1 MWIVL
6 LGIGAV
12 VLALMATRR
21 LLSGVDQ
28 APFDLPRPKPMRA
41 SPSEESK
48 AVEARVRELQ
58 AGDDG
63 NAVTGAE
70 RVARL
75 RAAMDEMGAGASLA
89 EVEIRPAAAGGPR
102 AEWVVPDG
110 ACGQRRLLYIHGGGF
125 TLGSPASH
133 RPLTTEI
140 ARRTGCAVLA
150 VDYRLKPEHPRR
162 AGIEDCRSAW
172 LWLESNGPDGPGPA
186 SEMFVAGDSAGGNL
200 TLTLLAWLRDTGG
213 RQADAAIALSPG
225 TDTTLSSKSVR
236 TNRDSDAMLGAAFR
250 GMERIPKPLL
260 LLRFWAGDRIPPN
273 HPDVSPLHGALHGLP
288 PTLVQ
293 LSTAEVLRD
302 EGIRYVNKA
311 RAAGSAAEVQAW
323 PGMVHVWQMFGPEL
337 PEADEAYAQ
346 IAEFVA
352 RHGRAAA
359 HE

>member
-6 LGIGAV
+6 LGIGA
-12 VLALMATRR
+12 LALGLGAARR
-21 LLSGVDQ
+21 ILSGEDH
-28 APFDLPRPKPMRA
+28 ARFDLPRPKPMRA
-41 SPSEESK
+41 APSEESA
-48 AVEARVRELQ
+48 AVEVRVRALQ
-58 AGDDG
+58 ADEDG
-63 NAVTGAE
+63 EAVSGAE

-75 RAAMDEMGAGASLA
+75 RAAMDATGATADLSG
-89 EVEIRPAAAGGPR
+89 VEIRPADGGGPR
-102 AEWVVPDG
+102 AEWVVASG
-110 ACGQRRLLYIHGGGF
+110 ADDRRRLLYIHGGGF

-133 RPLTTEI
+133 RPITTEL

-172 LWLESNGPDGPGPA
+172 LWLASNGPAGPSLA

-200 TLTLLAWLRDTGG
+200 TLSLLAWLRDTGG

-225 TDTTLSSKSVR
+225 TDTTLSSPSVR
-236 TNRDSDAMLGAAFR
+236 TNIETDAMLGAAFR
-250 GMERIPKPLL
+250 GMERIPKTLM
-260 LLRFWAGDRIPPN
+260 LLRWWAGDRIPPN

-293 LSTAEVLRD
+293 VSTAEVLCD
-302 EGIRYVNKA
+302 EGVRYVNKA

-323 PGMVHVWQMFGPEL
+323 PGMVHVWPIFGSDL
-337 PEADEAYAQ
+337 PEADEALAQ

-352 RHGRAAA
+352 RHGRT
-359 HE
+359 EVRG